1 MDVFTK
7 PDVFTKHNVS
17 LEEYTIHQLVYN
29 MNIVNVPRIISY
41 DNDKQIL
48 IMQRLGNCSY
58 DGVTIDRDIFDDIRD
73 IIRTLY
79 DHNIEYPEIT
89 GRNFIEYEN
98 KLWIVNFEHAR
109 QFTPDPIIQQ
119 DTGLDDLFVKRFIS
133 RSLYQWN
140 PKYSKV

>member
-1 MDVFTK
+1 MDAFIK
-7 PDVFTKHNVS
+7 QDVS
-17 LEEYTIHQLVYN
+17 LHEYTIHQLVYD

-48 IMQRLGNCSY
+48 ITQRLGNCSY

-89 GRNFIEYEN
+89 GRNFMEYEN
-98 KLWIVNFEHAR
+98 KLWVVNFEHAR
-109 QFTPDPIIQQ
+109 QQQ

-140 PKYSKV
+140 PKYSKG

>member
-1 MDVFTK
+1 MTCSYYN
-7 PDVFTKHNVS
+7 TGN
-17 LEEYTIHQLVYN
+17 YATIGD
-29 MNIVNVPRIISY
+29 RTTD
-41 DNDKQIL
+41 DNDKQII
-48 IMQRLGNCSY
+48 IMQGLGNCSY

-79 DHNIEYPEIT
+79 DHNIEYPEII

-98 KLWIVNFEHAR
+98 KLWVVNFEHAR
-109 QFTPDPIIQQ
+109 QFTSDPIIQQ

-140 PKYSKV
+140 PKYSKG